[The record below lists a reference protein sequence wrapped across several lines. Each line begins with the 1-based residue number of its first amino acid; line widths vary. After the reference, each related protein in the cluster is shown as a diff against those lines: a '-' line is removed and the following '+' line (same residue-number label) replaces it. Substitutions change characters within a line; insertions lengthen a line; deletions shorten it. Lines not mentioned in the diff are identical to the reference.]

1 MDLEAFRKATPHGRA
16 SELAALPPAKA
27 VELLRG
33 LKAMDRPDS
42 LLLLEEVQRNRVIL
56 LSEPHTQAAIMT
68 AWSNSALLL
77 SKKAATKALEKIVEA
92 GHAARS
98 RHALR
103 GCLPKS
109 ESEPSP
115 GRSESAL
122 LAERSRRFREAL
134 QRHHAYATI

>member
-1 MDLEAFRKATPHGRA
+1 MPNRMDLEAFRKATPHGRA

-92 GHAARS
+92 DRAVQRAA
-98 RHALR
+98 ATLCE
-103 GCLPKS
+103 GVFQKAN
-109 ESEPSP
+109 PSQVRE
-115 GRSESAL
+115 GRNL
-122 LAERSRRFREAL
+122 LS
-134 QRHHAYATI
+134 